1 MAYKKSAIS
10 GECLIGELES
20 HKRQIERAKENSI
33 WQYFFGYSNS
43 LVQ

>member
-10 GECLIGELES
+10 GENTIGEPES
-20 HKRQIERAKENSI
+20 LKHQIESAKESSI